1 MSLRE
6 LNRALEE
13 LRQAKVDRRERIAK
27 FILDVISALGKE
39 RIKVLGFSVE
49 VAPYVLP
56 EIRKISDEQIEK
68 VLSLT
73 RQLLSDL
80 NET

>member
-1 MSLRE
+1 LSLRE